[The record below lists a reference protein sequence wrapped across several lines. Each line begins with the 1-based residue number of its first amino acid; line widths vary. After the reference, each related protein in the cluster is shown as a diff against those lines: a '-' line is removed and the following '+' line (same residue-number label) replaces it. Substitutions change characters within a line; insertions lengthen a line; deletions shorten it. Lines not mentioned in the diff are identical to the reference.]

1 VTNWDRTEVF
11 LAGNKTDFNYITWSK
26 QTVNVVSM
34 CIVNMIFNSEV
45 CLFQSNASLVHEM
58 QLMKAQLQELQTM
71 MRVSFDVQ
79 LDLQRTIRQE
89 VAAAIAA
96 VAQGK

>member
-1 VTNWDRTEVF
+1 MKCVY
-11 LAGNKTDFNYITWSK
+11 L
-26 QTVNVVSM
+26 
-34 CIVNMIFNSEV
+34 
-45 CLFQSNASLVHEM
+45 QSNASLVHEM

-96 VAQGK
+96 VAQGKLSTVTVSALSHCSVRGGHPVS